1 MIDPKQKINLNYENE
16 VAFFFFFFFA
26 VLCLRFDLNRI
37 STYLLIRKALV
48 IFMAYSLIK
57 SSFLV

>member
-16 VAFFFFFFFA
+16 VAFFFFFA

-37 STYLLIRKALV
+37 STYLLIRKAIV
-48 IFMAYSLIK
+48 IFLAYSLIK